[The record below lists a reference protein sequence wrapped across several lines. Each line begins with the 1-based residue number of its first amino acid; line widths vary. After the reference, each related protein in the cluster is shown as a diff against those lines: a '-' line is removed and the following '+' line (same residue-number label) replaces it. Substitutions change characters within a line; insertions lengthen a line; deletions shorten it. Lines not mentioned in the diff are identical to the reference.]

1 MDALS
6 TYTRLSLILGA
17 STAAYWDA
25 LKSLVA
31 GTIDSDAFG
40 AQIVRLLTATGDARV
55 FTLHNELIKEI
66 LGDAGAKQ
74 LDSQT
79 IKQASDSRTT
89 STNSYFPTD
98 VSLLHV
104 ANHAPSLAAPDGI
117 DAARS
122 LSESAKLITS
132 GSSQVTPSFAKL
144 RAIVFIVAQESGLTR
159 SFYIAN

>member
-17 STAAYWDA
+17 STPAYWDA

-40 AQIVRLLTATGDARV
+40 TQISRLLAAVGDARA
-55 FTLHNELIKEI
+55 FTLHNEL
-66 LGDAGAKQ
+66 LGNLLGGEVAKQ
-74 LDSQT
+74 LPQRLLKPAHD
-79 IKQASDSRTT
+79 ILKRPA
-89 STNSYFPTD
+89 NSFFPTD

-104 ANHAPSLAAPDGI
+104 ANHAPSLAVHDGI

-122 LSESAKLITS
+122 LSESARLITTGS
-132 GSSQVTPSFAKL
+132 GQAVPSLAKL
-144 RAIVFIVAQESGLTR
+144 RAMVFIVAQESGLTR
-159 SFYIAN
+159 TFA